1 VTEFV
6 DPPVG
11 PPADPFD
18 EPLDLSRLLSP
29 ADLDDLAQTF
39 ARAHG
44 CGVAVLGRHNELL
57 AAAELSDSGGPRAP
71 IEYQGERMGWIQLDG
86 GTPAVAQGA
95 AELCA
100 MVLHHAHAR
109 RLTGVAHEAATTV
122 SYADLAAKNKSLEAA
137 VARLR
142 DADRVKSN
150 FLATMSHELRTPLTS
165 VIGYSEMLLEGLAG
179 RPSEDQREYGTTIP
193 GTTLGA
199 PQTTRVTPSP
209 VAIAG
214 LCSTIV
220 VELVVVLV
228 VAWPLDPA
236 ELRAAGTPLVVT
248 DRNGVVLATVP
259 APGGR
264 PDADHWVPLAE
275 VPSVAVAALLESE
288 DRGFWDHGGVDFRA
302 IVRAAWRDGKAGR
315 TPYGGPTITIAGAAV
330 DGTAGFGESCGVWGT
345 LSGVGAGDEGW
356 AVIGERHCGLLQKE
370 IGMPR
375 RRPRTA
381 GGHRAGSGVTHAR
394 SHRVSRSGTW
404 ARSVM
409 VLTAIS
415 VPIAVMTA

>member
-1 VTEFV
+1 VTDIV
-6 DPPVG
+6 DLPVD

-57 AAAELSDSGGPRAP
+57 AAAELADSGGPRAP

-179 RPSEDQREYGTTIP
+179 ALSEDQREYVTTI
-193 GTTLGA
+193 LGKADQLLQLITSVLDMSRVEGQRTPVDQGEVPLVEVVDSVVASFA
-199 PQTTRVTPSP
+199 PQATKHNITLESSVEYPLRALGDRRQIRQVLWNLVSNAVKFTPDGGHVV
-209 VAIAG
+209 VAIKLGSLVPGGVGTRPDNRLAAHLEVTDTGIGIAREQLPNIFEPFFQIDSSSTREYGGSG
-214 LCSTIV
+214 LGLALAKAYVEAHGGRIWVDSTV
-220 VELVVVLV
+220 GRGSTFVASFPV
-228 VAWPLDPA
+228 VAGD
-236 ELRAAGTPLVVT
+236 
-248 DRNGVVLATVP
+248 
-259 APGGR
+259 
-264 PDADHWVPLAE
+264 
-275 VPSVAVAALLESE
+275 
-288 DRGFWDHGGVDFRA
+288 
-302 IVRAAWRDGKAGR
+302 VRAAL
-315 TPYGGPTITIAGAAV
+315 TV
-330 DGTAGFGESCGVWGT
+330 
-345 LSGVGAGDEGW
+345 
-356 AVIGERHCGLLQKE
+356 
-370 IGMPR
+370 MR
-375 RRPRTA
+375 R
-381 GGHRAGSGVTHAR
+381 
-394 SHRVSRSGTW
+394 
-404 ARSVM
+404 
-409 VLTAIS
+409 
-415 VPIAVMTA
+415 